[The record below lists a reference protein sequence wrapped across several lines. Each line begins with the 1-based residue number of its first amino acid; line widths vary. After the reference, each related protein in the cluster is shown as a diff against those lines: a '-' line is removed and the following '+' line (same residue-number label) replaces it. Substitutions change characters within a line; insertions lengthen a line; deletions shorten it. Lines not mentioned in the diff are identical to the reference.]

1 MAAPY
6 RPSWTWPGA
15 PRPAAPERAARVMW
29 PFRRKPGLRELADI
43 PECDFG
49 APCPML
55 AACEGRLSLVYL
67 LTDPDEDR
75 DEDTP
80 RLVDHDTADLPVAA
94 IRFVRPH
101 AHTAGPPGEET
112 LAGHALAAAGLYP
125 CGAFEVR
132 RSDWIGALRQI
143 DSVHPQHSAD
153 RFRRLRHFIFT
164 FRETTVEV
172 AADDYEAVP
181 LGRLSIREALQLEA
195 GRLAR

>member
-1 MAAPY
+1 
-6 RPSWTWPGA
+6 
-15 PRPAAPERAARVMW
+15 MW
-29 PFRRKPGLRELADI
+29 SFRRKPGLRELADI

-67 LTDPDEDR
+67 LTDPDADQAG
-75 DEDTP
+75 DADTP
-80 RLVDHDTADLPVAA
+80 RLVDHDTADLPAAA

-112 LAGHALAAAGLYP
+112 LAGHPLAASGLYP

-132 RSDWIGALRQI
+132 RSDWIDDLRQI
-143 DSVHPQHSAD
+143 ASAHPGDSAE

-164 FRETTVEV
+164 FRDSTVEV
-172 AADDYEAVP
+172 AADGYEAVP

-195 GRLAR
+195 GRLAREP

>member
-1 MAAPY
+1 
-6 RPSWTWPGA
+6 
-15 PRPAAPERAARVMW
+15 MW

-67 LTDPDEDR
+67 LTDPDAEREEDA
-75 DEDTP
+75 P
-80 RLVDHDTADLPVAA
+80 RLVDHDTADLPAAA

-112 LAGHALAAAGLYP
+112 LAAHPLAMAGLYP

-132 RSDWIGALRQI
+132 RSGWIGSLRRI
-143 DSVHPQHSAD
+143 AVAHDGRSAD

-164 FRETTVEV
+164 FRDTTVEV